1 MASKL
6 PVRKIDEADVPDLPD
21 ESGRQLLE
29 PLNRDLDVLYVALDG
44 GLTLS
49 NLRCIVKTVQVTGPD
64 EWVPLTLG
72 ANWAAGTTP
81 DAPPPAYRYA
91 NGGMSVEMRGT
102 VRWTGGGSPPAGS
115 VIATGLP
122 RPTYRDR
129 HAVDATNAYGRID
142 TTTAGQLLYVAGTA
156 TDIALRGVRFEPAVP
171 TLPAWQRP
179 LDVIL
184 GDVNRVAVGPPDAV
198 WVIGVERE
206 DKAPPAPVS
215 IDGWTLGPVSDDKR
229 RTIRFRRINGL
240 AQGVKYRLTFL
251 FLLPD

>member
-44 GLTLS
+44 GLTLN

-72 ANWAAGTTP
+72 ANWAAGTSP

-91 NGGMSVEMRGT
+91 NDGLTVETRGE
-102 VRWTGGGSPPAGS
+102 VRWTGGGAPAAGS
-115 VIATGLP
+115 VIANNLP
-122 RPTYRDR
+122 APAYRDV
-129 HAVDATNAYGRID
+129 HVVDATNTYGRVD
-142 TTTAGQLLYVAGTA
+142 TLPTGQLWYIAGTA
-156 TDIALRGVRFEPAVP
+156 TQVSLRGVRYEPAVP
-171 TLPAWQRP
+171 SLPAWPKP

-215 IDGWTLGPVSDDKR
+215 IDGWTLGPISDDKR

-240 AQGVKYRLTFL
+240 AQGVKYRLAFL